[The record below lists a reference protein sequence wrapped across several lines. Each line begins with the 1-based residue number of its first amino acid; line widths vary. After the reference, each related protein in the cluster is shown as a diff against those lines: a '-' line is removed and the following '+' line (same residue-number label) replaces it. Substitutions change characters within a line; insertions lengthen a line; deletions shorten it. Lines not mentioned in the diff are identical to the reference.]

1 MTKPLTNAAAE
12 KAVARR
18 GSTTTTRQIQP
29 QLAEPITVHIPEIDD
44 VGIDAIAKLLVS
56 YALTQT
62 TTTFPEHVLGKSPR
76 LRRTAAITKSAI

>member
-1 MTKPLTNAAAE
+1 MTRA
-12 KAVARR
+12 
-18 GSTTTTRQIQP
+18 STKTTRQIQP